1 MNPASQLQLNILMAI
16 AEFER
21 SIIQERVCAGL
32 RAAKAKG
39 VRLGRPSTL
48 NQHGQQVSELLA
60 TGLGVR
66 AIARRLVIPV
76 GSAHKVIKAV
86 MLY

>member
-1 MNPASQLQLNILMAI
+1 LNILMAI

-32 RAAKAKG
+32 RAARANG

-48 NQHGQQVSELLA
+48 LWHQPQACALHAKGV
-60 TGLGVR
+60 GVR
-66 AIARRLVIPV
+66 AIARKLQLSPASV
-76 GSAHKVIKAV
+76 HKLIRTANVKTNNE
-86 MLY
+86 L